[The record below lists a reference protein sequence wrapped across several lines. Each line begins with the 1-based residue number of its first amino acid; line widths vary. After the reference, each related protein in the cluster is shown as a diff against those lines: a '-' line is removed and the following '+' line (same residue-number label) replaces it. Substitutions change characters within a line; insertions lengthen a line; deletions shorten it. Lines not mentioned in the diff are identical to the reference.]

1 MWVVQEH
8 AADGVIH
15 TTMSRGQWGPTAE
28 VSRISASDPSAVFC
42 HNYSQAVGLNHSL
55 LATPPGCCYYQY
67 TTSKVGLCGFLCPF
81 SVYYYFHKYLLESI
95 FLLGRWKI
103 SACPL
108 LFKQF
113 HPIWLWV
120 KGTVLSNEKRLD
132 QLLGDTSFMS

>member
-55 LATPPGCCYYQY
+55 LATDTNSTVQPELLTQGCY
-67 TTSKVGLCGFLCPF
+67 LF
-81 SVYYYFHKYLLESI
+81 SVSDFCSGQTALGDWWGRTFMFSQIPVLKDAENSFHL
-95 FLLGRWKI
+95 
-103 SACPL
+103 SAS
-108 LFKQF
+108 
-113 HPIWLWV
+113 
-120 KGTVLSNEKRLD
+120 KGTPFPTIPLFNA
-132 QLLGDTSFMS
+132 